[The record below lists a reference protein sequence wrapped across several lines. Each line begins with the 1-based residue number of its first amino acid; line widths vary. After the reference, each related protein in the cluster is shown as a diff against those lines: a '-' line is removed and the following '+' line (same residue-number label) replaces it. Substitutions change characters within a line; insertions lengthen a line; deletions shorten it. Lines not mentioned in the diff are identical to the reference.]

1 MSIRIGGSVGGR
13 YSRPIKGTTCYENR
27 ILQNNEHSYFWQ
39 DSKFCLDNGI
49 YLIVNID
56 TYMTGSRWTP
66 QGIELRDFT
75 IATKNTLRSIGANK
89 FNCRFT
95 WDNESLEY
103 TNLNDYYGKLR
114 VIHDALT
121 GMFDLGAGN
130 FRTSQLPAYAW
141 LASKYDEG
149 YFEVFDIHYQDGMDD
164 VSDIEYIGGQFNA
177 MVEAYNIKRVAVTEG
192 NNFWNVRTPQH
203 NLLKHQ
209 IDVAE
214 GYGCEDFCFAFVN
227 WTLNGEEDHSNMS
240 YCENDTPISDNWG
253 DMLNVIKQKK
263 PEVIVVYG
271 IEINYVKPGSK
282 NEETRAV
289 QQIMID
295 EGYDLGSY
303 GADGIYGP
311 VTLEAITKWQT
322 DNGLQVDGW
331 VGKETWQWIFEEIDT
346 GMKRFLQMIART
358 GRYK

>member
-1 MSIRIGGSVGGR
+1 MIRIGGSVGGR

-49 YLIVNID
+49 YLIVNIN

-66 QGIELRDFT
+66 SNIELRDFT

-114 VIHDALT
+114 VIHDALS

-141 LASKYDEG
+141 LASKYNEE
-149 YFEVFDIHYQDGMDD
+149 YFEVLDIHYQDGMDD

-177 MVEAYNIKRVAVTEG
+177 MVDAYNIKRVAVTEG
-192 NNFWNVRTPQH
+192 NNFWNVCTPEH

-240 YCENDTPISDNWG
+240 YCENDVPISDNWG
-253 DMLNVIKQKK
+253 DMLNVIKIKK
-263 PEVIVVYG
+263 PIVEDDDMKLDKLYRTGSRG
-271 IEINYVKPGSK
+271 IGVKLIQMVV
-282 NEETRAV
+282 N
-289 QQIMID
+289 ID
-295 EGYDLGSY
+295 LDLDPQLVE
-303 GADGIYGP
+303 DGIWGKK
-311 VTLEAITKWQT
+311 TEEAVRAYQIERE
-322 DNGLQVDGW
+322 LAVDGI
-331 VGKETWQWIFEEIDT
+331 VGPNTMKSMILEYPEIWDEIQYLYAT
-346 GMKRFLQMIART
+346 GER
-358 GRYK
+358 